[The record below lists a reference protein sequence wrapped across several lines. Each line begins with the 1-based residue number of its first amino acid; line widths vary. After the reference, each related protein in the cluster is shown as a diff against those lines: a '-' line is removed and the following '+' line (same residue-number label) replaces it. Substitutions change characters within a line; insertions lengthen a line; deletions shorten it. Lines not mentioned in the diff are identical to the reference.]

1 VRSSLFVAPFVRR
14 AMSVQ
19 QIAPGIPAAALAAGA
34 ALPFPPRPPAS
45 PPSPPAAPFFGY
57 TAYHE
62 PRLPWRSA
70 LDECVRRGGTLAKAA
85 TPADSDLLLQSVDGA
100 WRSSVPTGDSV
111 RFVVHDEYWIGGT
124 DQVQEADWRWVADGS
139 KMAWFNWADAAR
151 INGPR
156 ASKQHCLMLARGFA
170 GGWLDANCG
179 VAKAFVCQGIP
190 LTPPPPPTPPTRPSP
205 PLLPYHGYVL
215 HPARPLKTWHEAKAA
230 CEGAGGMLAAVQTL
244 AQHEALVALTTA
256 LAASP
261 AGIAKGKFWIGGFA
275 PLGGG
280 GAWYWTAGGEA
291 KAPMLGFDRWARGEP
306 SSAEAVGDVTEMS
319 PRCRRDVRAN
329 RC

>member
-1 VRSSLFVAPFVRR
+1 MS
-14 AMSVQ
+14 MSVQ
-19 QIAPGIPAAALAAGA
+19 HIVPGIPAAALAAGA
-34 ALPFPPRPPAS
+34 ALPFPPRLPAS
-45 PPSPPAAPFFGY
+45 PPSPPAAPFYGY

-124 DQVQEADWRWVADGS
+124 DQIQEADWRWVADGS

-156 ASKQHCLMLARGFA
+156 ASKQHCLMLARRLA

-215 HPARPLKTWHEAKAA
+215 HPARPLKTWHEAKAS
-230 CEGAGGMLAAVQTL
+230 TL
-244 AQHEALVALTTA
+244 PLSETRP
-256 LAASP
+256 ASP
-261 AGIAKGKFWIGGFA
+261 S
-275 PLGGG
+275 L
-280 GAWYWTAGGEA
+280 
-291 KAPMLGFDRWARGEP
+291 PMD
-306 SSAEAVGDVTEMS
+306 SHSV
-319 PRCRRDVRAN
+319 C
-329 RC
+329 

>member
-1 VRSSLFVAPFVRR
+1 MS
-14 AMSVQ
+14 MSVQ
-19 QIAPGIPAAALAAGA
+19 HIVPGIPAAALAAGA
-34 ALPFPPRPPAS
+34 ALPFPPRLPAS
-45 PPSPPAAPFFGY
+45 PPSPPAAPFYGY

-85 TPADSDLLLQSVDGA
+85 TPAASDLLLQSVDGA

-124 DQVQEADWRWVADGS
+124 DQIQEADWRWVADGS

-156 ASKQHCLMLARGFA
+156 ASKQHCLVLARRLA

-179 VAKAFVCQGIP
+179 VAKAFRV
-190 LTPPPPPTPPTRPSP
+190 LTRVGDHKRAFSSW
-205 PLLPYHGYVL
+205 LLL
-215 HPARPLKTWHEAKAA
+215 LQAA

-244 AQHEALVALTTA
+244 AQHEALLALTTA

-261 AGIAKGKFWIGGFA
+261 AGTVQD
-275 PLGGG
+275 PRLLLGN
-280 GAWYWTAGGEA
+280 
-291 KAPMLGFDRWARGEP
+291 L
-306 SSAEAVGDVTEMS
+306 SAILRHSAV
-319 PRCRRDVRAN
+319 
-329 RC
+329 